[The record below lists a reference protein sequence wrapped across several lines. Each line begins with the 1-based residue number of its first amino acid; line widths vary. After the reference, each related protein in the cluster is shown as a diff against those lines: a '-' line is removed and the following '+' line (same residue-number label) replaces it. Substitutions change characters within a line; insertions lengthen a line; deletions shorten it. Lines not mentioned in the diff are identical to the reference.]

1 MRWSE
6 LKSYISSTNVNKI
19 VYVFSHEVDKHY
31 FIVVVVILKKKLRRR
46 KKKIFK
52 NHVYVQEYNVQT
64 INNMM
69 MGFLSLTLLK

>member
-31 FIVVVVILKKKLRRR
+31 FIIVIILKFEKERRR
-46 KKKIFK
+46 K
-52 NHVYVQEYNVQT
+52 
-64 INNMM
+64 
-69 MGFLSLTLLK
+69 